1 MLETGCGKKVQ
12 NAYGYFFLKCLLGIH
27 WNLKKMIQILVEKFE
42 MKIKK
47 IGRQKY
53 INKTYGFVAS

>member
-1 MLETGCGKKVQ
+1 MLETGCGKRVQ
-12 NAYGYFFLKCLLGIH
+12 NAYGYFFEMPIGHSLE
-27 WNLKKMIQILVEKFE
+27 LKKMIQILVERFE